1 MAGPRNNPAGVQ
13 GAGLGL
19 RRELIPS
26 LKTAVPNAIQ
36 FFELAPE
43 NWMEMGGSSAKNL
56 RFFSERYRLTCHGL
70 SLSLGGPQPLNE
82 VFLTRVKRFLRE
94 HDVALYSEHLAYTT
108 DEGYLYDLLPIP
120 FTSEAVRYVAERIKR
135 TQDILERRIA
145 VENASYYVEAPIS
158 EMSEL
163 EFVNAVLSEADCWLH
178 LDVNNVYVNSVNH
191 AFDPLTFLRG
201 LPAERVV
208 YLHMAGHYKEA
219 DDLLVDTHGADVID
233 QVWSLLGVTYALFGA
248 KPTLL
253 ERDYNIPPLKDLA
266 LEVER
271 IAQMQRPYAQQ
282 QHVRSAS

>member
-1 MAGPRNNPAGVQ
+1 MAGLRNHPAGVQ
-13 GAGLGL
+13 GAGLSL
-19 RRELIPS
+19 RRELITS
-26 LKTAVPNAIQ
+26 LKAGVPASIQ

-43 NWMEMGGSSAKNL
+43 NWMDMGGSSAKDL
-56 RFFSERYRLTCHGL
+56 RFFSERYPLACHGL

-94 HDVALYSEHLAYTT
+94 HDVTLYSEHLAYTT

-120 FTSEAVRYVAERIKR
+120 FTAEAVHYVAGRIKR

-158 EMSEL
+158 EMNEL

-178 LDVNNVYVNSVNH
+178 LDVNNVYVNSVNQR
-191 AFDPLTFLRG
+191 FDPLAFLRG
-201 LPAERVV
+201 LPAERVL
-208 YLHMAGHYKEA
+208 YLHMAGHYEEEE
-219 DDLLVDTHGADVID
+219 DLLVDTHGASVID
-233 QVWSLLGVTYALFGA
+233 PVWSLLDASYRLFGA

-253 ERDYNIPPLKDLA
+253 ERDYNIPPLADLT

-271 IAQMQRPYAQQ
+271 IAQMQRPYAE
-282 QHVRSAS
+282 VRAAS

>member
-1 MAGPRNNPAGVQ
+1 MAGLRNHPAGVQ
-13 GAGLGL
+13 GAGLSL
-19 RRELIPS
+19 RRELITS
-26 LKTAVPNAIQ
+26 LKAGVPASIQ

-43 NWMEMGGSSAKNL
+43 NWMDMGGSSAKDL
-56 RFFSERYRLTCHGL
+56 RFFSERYPLACHGL

-94 HDVALYSEHLAYTT
+94 HDVTLYSEHLAYTT

-120 FTSEAVRYVAERIKR
+120 FTAEAVHYVAGRIKR

-158 EMSEL
+158 EMNEL

-191 AFDPLTFLRG
+191 RFDPLAFLRG
-201 LPAERVV
+201 LPAERVL
-208 YLHMAGHYKEA
+208 YLHMAGHYEEGE
-219 DDLLVDTHGADVID
+219 DLLVDTHGASVID
-233 QVWSLLGVTYALFGA
+233 PVWSLLDASYRLFGA

-253 ERDYNIPPLKDLA
+253 ERDYNIPPLADLT

-271 IAQMQRPYAQQ
+271 IAQMQRPYAE
-282 QHVRSAS
+282 VRAAS

>member
-1 MAGPRNNPAGVQ
+1 MAGHLAAGLQ

-26 LKTAVPNAIQ
+26 LKAGVPNSIQ

-43 NWMEMGGSSAKNL
+43 NWMEMGGASAKDL
-56 RFFSERYRLTCHGL
+56 RFFSERYPLACHGL

-82 VFLTRVKRFLRE
+82 MFLTRVKRFLRE
-94 HDVALYSEHLAYTT
+94 HDVTLYSEHLAYTT

-120 FTSEAVRYVAERIKR
+120 FTFDAVRYVAKRIRR

-145 VENASYYVEAPIS
+145 VENASYYVEAPIN

-191 AFDPLTFLRG
+191 HFDPLAFLRG
-201 LPAERVV
+201 LPADRVL
-208 YLHMAGHYKEA
+208 YLHMAGHHEEA
-219 DDLLVDTHGADVID
+219 RDLLVDTHGAAVADP
-233 QVWSLLGVTYALFGA
+233 VWSLLDASYGLFGA

-253 ERDYNIPPLKDLA
+253 ERDYNIPPLADLA

-271 IAQMQRPYAQQ
+271 IAQMQRPYAA
-282 QHVRSAS
+282 VRAAS

>member
-1 MAGPRNNPAGVQ
+1 MAGLRNHPAGVQ
-13 GAGLGL
+13 GAGLSL
-19 RRELIPS
+19 RRELITS
-26 LKTAVPNAIQ
+26 LKAGVPASIQ

-43 NWMEMGGSSAKNL
+43 NWMDMGGSSAKDL
-56 RFFSERYRLTCHGL
+56 RFFSERYPLACHGL

-94 HDVALYSEHLAYTT
+94 HDVTLYSEHLAYTT

-120 FTSEAVRYVAERIKR
+120 FTAEAVHYVAGRIKR

-191 AFDPLTFLRG
+191 RFDPLAFLRG
-201 LPAERVV
+201 LPAERVL
-208 YLHMAGHYKEA
+208 YLHMAGHYEEGE
-219 DDLLVDTHGADVID
+219 DLLVDTHGASVID
-233 QVWSLLGVTYALFGA
+233 PVWSLLDASYRLFGA

-253 ERDYNIPPLKDLA
+253 ERDYNIPPLADLT

-271 IAQMQRPYAQQ
+271 IAQMQRPYAE
-282 QHVRSAS
+282 VRAAS